1 MGPKMLVLEM
11 NKNEVIR
18 LSREGKSNAFIGEKF
33 GVSGALVGLFLK
45 EYGIT
50 SQILQAAQTNDLTK
64 HKDEIIKRYEAGE
77 STYALDKQFSKSPGK
92 VAVFLRRWGVDISRG
107 HKQYKGDGDLKDRA
121 DEIIH
126 MYTVEKIGVDTIG
139 ARMGSTGSS
148 IRRIL
153 NEYGL
158 MRSYEEVRYQ
168 VDQTY
173 FENIDTRNKAYTLG
187 FMYSDGN
194 VQGDYSSWRITLKHD
209 DKIIL
214 EKIKEDIKYEG
225 DLKFK
230 NARAYKKR
238 NGEMS
243 TSSPQYSL
251 SVGRKKMCYDLFNL
265 GCVPNKTWK
274 LRFPTEKQVPKQFL
288 ADFCRGYWDGDGSIS
303 TTTFNCSILGNKFF
317 ISELVKY
324 LPVKKM
330 PSAYYQQS
338 EQYPDDP
345 DKQLL
350 RYGFGTGQGAIE
362 ILQFLYGD
370 CADSLYLPR
379 KRDLALYW
387 LAKAREK

>member
-77 STYALDKQFSKSPGK
+77 STYALDKDFSSSPGK
-92 VAVFLRRWGVDISRG
+92 VAVFLRRWGIDISRG
-107 HKQYKGDGDLKDRA
+107 YKQYKGDGDLKDKA

-126 MYTVEKIGVDTIG
+126 MYIVEKIGVDTIG
-139 ARMGSTGSS
+139 VRMGATGSS
-148 IRRIL
+148 VRKIL
-153 NEYGL
+153 NDYGL
-158 MRSYEEVRYQ
+158 MRSYEENRYQ

-173 FENIDTRNKAYTLG
+173 FEKIDTRNKAYTLG
-187 FMYSDGN
+187 FIYSDGN
-194 VQGDYSSWRITLKHD
+194 VQKDFRSWRIALKYD

-214 EKIKEDIKYEG
+214 DKIKEDIKYAGE
-225 DLKFK
+225 LRFIKE
-230 NARAYKKR
+230 REYKKK

-243 TSSPQYSL
+243 TASSQYL
-251 SVGRKKMCYDLFNL
+251 LEVGRKKMCYDLVKL
-265 GCVPNKTWK
+265 GCVPNKTWTI
-274 LRFPTEKQVPKQFL
+274 RFPTEEQVPREFL
-288 ADFCRGYWDGDGSIS
+288 SDFCRGYWDGDGSIS
-303 TTTFNCSILGNKFF
+303 KSTFNCSILGNKFF
-317 ISELVKY
+317 VTELVKH
-324 LPVKKM
+324 LPVKNI
-330 PSAYYQQS
+330 PSAQYQQS

-350 RYGFGTGQGAIE
+350 RYCFGTGQGAIE

-387 LAKAREK
+387 LAKARGK